1 MNPSRIL
8 FVLAASAA
16 CLAGVAAA
24 GCGNSGATTTVT
36 DHQTTTVFVPG
47 TGGDTASV
55 PTGGDSA
62 GGGSAGGPLSFD
74 MGDLFFK
81 PDTATAPAGSV
92 KVSVSNIGA
101 AVHEWVLAKTDLDPA
116 SLPTLPNGEVD
127 EEQLDSPGE
136 IADIVPGASGKTTL
150 DLKPGK
156 YVYFCNIPGHY
167 AGGMY
172 GGLEVTAG

>member
-8 FVLAASAA
+8 LALAASAA
-16 CLAGVAAA
+16 CLVGVGAA
-24 GCGNSGATTTVT
+24 GCGSSGTTTTVT

-47 TGGDTASV
+47 TGGDTASA
-55 PTGGDSA
+55 PAGDSST

-81 PDTATAPAGSV
+81 PDTATAAAGSV

-101 AVHEWVLAKTDLDPA
+101 TTHEWVLAKTDLDPA

-136 IADIVPGASGKTTL
+136 IPDVAPGASGDTAL

-156 YVYFCNIPGHY
+156 YVYFCNLPGHY

-172 GGLEVTAG
+172 GALEVTGG